1 MTRKPVRETAVEGT
15 LQNKG
20 EGGCPPKKEEG
31 VDCQTTCSLPKS
43 TWLTGPEFGILYEQ
57 DLQLNRKVLKWQTAV
72 FL

>member
-43 TWLTGPEFGILYEQ
+43 T
-57 DLQLNRKVLKWQTAV
+57 
-72 FL
+72 